1 MSLKYGGLFESW
13 EIGVAKKI
21 INAYRKKWKCLE
33 REGFDD
39 LLQECLIHW
48 MEVRDRYDPGRGA
61 SKNTYMAEVVSNV
74 LGHIAEKA
82 RTDKRKAIYE
92 SVSLDEPLNKD
103 EEDSPALKD
112 KISASDDAL
121 PQINSDLKIE
131 IAKVFQKLTPQQQ
144 KLCKLLGEDGLSI
157 SDASRQ
163 MDKHRMVI
171 YREIARI
178 RELFEKEGL
187 KDYLK

>member
-1 MSLKYGGLFESW
+1 MSLNYGGLFESW
-13 EIGVAKKI
+13 ELAVAKKV
-21 INAYRKKWKCLE
+21 INDCRKEQKCLE

-48 MEVRDRYDPGRGA
+48 LEVRDQYDPNRGA
-61 SKNTYMAEVVSNV
+61 SKKTYMAEVVRNV
-74 LGHIAEKA
+74 LGQLAEKA
-82 RTDKRKAIYE
+82 RTDKRKAFYE
-92 SVSLDEPLNKD
+92 SVSLDEPLNA

-112 KISASDDAL
+112 KIAASDDAP
-121 PQINSDLKIE
+121 PQINSELKIE
-131 IAKVFQKLTPQQQ
+131 LSKAYQKLTPQQQ
-144 KLCKLLGEDGLSI
+144 KLCKLLGEEGLTI
-157 SDASRQ
+157 SEACRRL
-163 MDKHRMVI
+163 DKHRMII

>member
-1 MSLKYGGLFESW
+1 VSLNYGGLFESW
-13 EIGVAKKI
+13 ELAVAKKI

-48 MEVRDRYDPGRGA
+48 MDVRDRYDPGRGA

-74 LGHIAEKA
+74 LGHMVEKA
-82 RTDKRKAIYE
+82 RTDKRKTIYQ
-92 SVSLDEPLNKD
+92 SLSLDQPINNG
-103 EEDSPALKD
+103 EDAPVLKD
-112 KISASDDAL
+112 KISANNDDL
-121 PQINSDLKIE
+121 PQINSELKIE
-131 IAKVFQKLTPQQQ
+131 ISRVFQKLTPQQQ
-144 KLCKLLGEDGLSI
+144 KLCELLGEEGLNI
-157 SDASRQ
+157 SEASRRL
-163 MDKHRMVI
+163 DKHRMII
-171 YREIARI
+171 YREIMRI

>member
-1 MSLKYGGLFESW
+1 VSLNYGGLFESW
-13 EIGVAKKI
+13 ELAVAKKI

-48 MEVRDRYDPGRGA
+48 MDVRDRYDPGRGA

-92 SVSLDEPLNKD
+92 SVSIDEPFKD

-112 KISASDDAL
+112 KISTGDEAL
-121 PQINSDLKIE
+121 SQINSDLKIE
-131 IAKVFQKLTPQQQ
+131 ISKVFQKLTPQQQ

>member
-1 MSLKYGGLFESW
+1 MSLNYGSLFENW
-13 EIGVAKKI
+13 EIAVAKKI
-21 INAYRKKWKCLE
+21 INSYRKKWKCFE

-48 MEVRDRYDPGRGA
+48 LEVRDRYDAGRGA

-74 LGHIAEKA
+74 LGQLAEKA
-82 RTDKRKAIYE
+82 RTDKRKTIYE
-92 SVSLDEPLNKD
+92 SVSLDEPLKD
-103 EEDSPALKD
+103 EDDSPALKD
-112 KISASDDAL
+112 KIPASNDAL

-131 IAKVFQKLTPQQQ
+131 LSKAFQKLTPQQQ

-157 SDASRQ
+157 SDASRR
-163 MDKHRMVI
+163 MGKHRMI
-171 YREIARI
+171 LYREIARI

-187 KDYLK
+187 KDYLE

>member
-1 MSLKYGGLFESW
+1 
-13 EIGVAKKI
+13 
-21 INAYRKKWKCLE
+21 
-33 REGFDD
+33 
-39 LLQECLIHW
+39 
-48 MEVRDRYDPGRGA
+48 
-61 SKNTYMAEVVSNV
+61 
-74 LGHIAEKA
+74 
-82 RTDKRKAIYE
+82 
-92 SVSLDEPLNKD
+92 
-103 EEDSPALKD
+103 
-112 KISASDDAL
+112 
-121 PQINSDLKIE
+121 
-131 IAKVFQKLTPQQQ
+131 VFQKLTPQQQ